1 MALPLFDLALDYTLR
16 TVALGAM
23 LLGLSSGVIGTYAVL
38 RRQSLLGDAMSH
50 AALPGIALAF
60 LLTQSKEA
68 PILLSGALAAGW
80 LGALLVSAITRTTR
94 VKLDSALG
102 LILSVFFGFGLMLL
116 TFIQQQAG
124 ASQAG
129 LDRFLFGQA
138 ASLMQRDV
146 AVMGGGTTIV
156 LLTVLL
162 YWKEFKLLAFDPD
175 FARVLGLRVRFLE
188 SLLTSLLVLAIV
200 VGLQTVGVVL
210 MSAMVVAPAAAA
222 RQWTDRLGVMVV
234 LGALFGILAGTSG
247 ALLSSL
253 TPRLPTGPTIVLVVT
268 GMVIVSLLLAPNR
281 GLVWTWARARARAGQ
296 VQADTILHHLA
307 ALAEHHDSL
316 EYGHP
321 SAVLRTTGL
330 SPQQVDHTLRVLES
344 TGLVRR
350 IDQDRWAITPAGLIR
365 VRPPLHAAEIE
376 KTGDSPAHRV
386 ANPAN
391 TAREGPR

>member
-1 MALPLFDLALDYTLR
+1 MALALSDLVLDYTLR

-60 LLTQSKEA
+60 LFTRSKEA
-68 PILLSGALAAGW
+68 AVLLAGALAAGW

-102 LILSVFFGFGLMLL
+102 LILSVFFGFGLVLL
-116 TFIQQQAG
+116 TFIQQQAD

-146 AVMGGGTTIV
+146 VVMGAGTAVV
-156 LLTVLL
+156 LLAVLL
-162 YWKEFKLLAFDPD
+162 CWKEFKLLAFDPD

-188 SLLTSLLVLAIV
+188 VLLTSLLVLAIV
-200 VGLQTVGVVL
+200 IGLQTVGVVL

-222 RQWTDRLGVMVV
+222 RQWTDRLGLMLLLSAL
-234 LGALFGILAGTSG
+234 LGVIAGTSG

-253 TPRLPTGPTIVLVVT
+253 TPRLPTGPTIVLVVS
-268 GMVIVSLLLAPNR
+268 GIVIVSLLLAPNR
-281 GLVWTWARARARAGQ
+281 GLVWDWARTRTRGSQTRAE
-296 VQADTILHHLA
+296 TILHQLA

-321 SAVLRTTGL
+321 SVVLRAPGL
-330 SPQQVDHTLRVLES
+330 SPKQVEHALRILES
-344 TGLVRR
+344 TGHVRR
-350 IDQDRWAITPAGLIR
+350 VGHDRWAITAAGL
-365 VRPPLHAAEIE
+365 VHARQAVQVE
-376 KTGDSPAHRV
+376 KLSDTPARSAANRADATGGGQR
-386 ANPAN
+386 
-391 TAREGPR
+391 